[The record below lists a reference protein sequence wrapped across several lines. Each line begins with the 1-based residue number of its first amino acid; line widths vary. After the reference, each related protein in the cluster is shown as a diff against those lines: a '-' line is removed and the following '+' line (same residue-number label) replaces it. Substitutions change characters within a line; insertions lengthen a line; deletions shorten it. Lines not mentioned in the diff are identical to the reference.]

1 MNFQSI
7 TYKKSLSFFVCK
19 FTFYCIIYIDK
30 SNNSDIMY
38 EEVYTMPYGFDKAKF
53 KSEILDHIRNFSRKT
68 LQDATPQ
75 EIYQAVAFAV
85 RDVITDDWIETQRAY
100 AHHSPKILYYLS
112 MEFLVGRALGNN
124 LVNMG
129 ILDDVH
135 EVLNELNIDID
146 LDIIEDQE
154 PDAGLGNG
162 GLGRLAACFL
172 DSLSTLSYP
181 AYGCGIRYNYG
192 IFKQKIEDGYQVEHP
207 DDWLANGNPWEVK
220 RNDNAQEVKFGGHVE
235 TYMDESGRL
244 QFTLKD
250 YDSVLAIPY
259 DMPIVGYKNDFIN
272 GLRLWDAEAPQ
283 KFVLRFFDQGA
294 YEKAV
299 EQQTLAKTLVEVLYP
314 NDNHYKGKE
323 LRLKQQYFFVSA
335 TVQQAIA
342 KFKKS
347 GANIHSLP
355 EKVVFQMNDTHPSIA
370 VAELMRILLDEEGLT
385 WEEAFDITTRTCAY
399 TNHTIMVE
407 ALERWPID
415 LFQKLLPRVYQII
428 DEINRRFCI
437 ELREVH
443 HQPESIIHD
452 MSIICD
458 GQIRMAY
465 LAIVGSFSV
474 NGVAAIHTEIL
485 KSNVLKNFYRIYPH
499 KFNNKTNGI
508 TQRRWLGHANQE
520 LAHLINETIGDK
532 WYTDLSELKK
542 LMPYANDAAFIEK
555 YSNVKTHNKER
566 LAHYIKEHNGIIVNP
581 NSIFDVQVKRLHEYK
596 RQLMN
601 VLHIMM
607 LYNEIKANPKGN
619 YVPRTF
625 IFGAKAAPGYTRAKL
640 IIKLINQVANLVNN
654 DPDTKNYLTV
664 VFIENYCV
672 SNAEIIIPAANVSEQ
687 ISTASKEA
695 SGTSN
700 MKFMLNGALTVGTLD
715 GANIE
720 IYEEVGKDNI
730 FIFGLTCEEVLSLYA
745 SGQYN
750 PWDIYNED
758 EEIRTI
764 LKQLINGTLCHHDHN
779 LFAELYE
786 SLLNRAGDN
795 LADPYFILKDLRSY
809 YNIQREVSTAYLDE
823 KSWNQKAIIN
833 TACSGKFSSDR
844 TIKQYAT
851 EIWGITPLNLL

>member
-1 MNFQSI
+1 MI
-7 TYKKSLSFFVCK
+7 
-19 FTFYCIIYIDK
+19 
-30 SNNSDIMY
+30 
-38 EEVYTMPYGFDKAKF
+38 MPYGFNKKKF
-53 KSEILDHIRNFSRKT
+53 KNEILDHIRNFSRKT
-68 LQDATPQ
+68 LEDASPQ

-100 AHHSPKILYYLS
+100 TEHSPKILYYLS

-129 ILDDVH
+129 ILKDVQD
-135 EVLNELNIDID
+135 VLEELHIDID
-146 LDIIEDQE
+146 LELVEDQE

-172 DSLSTLSYP
+172 DSLSTLAYP

-192 IFKQKIEDGYQVEHP
+192 IFKQKIENGVQVEYP
-207 DDWLANGNPWEVK
+207 DDWLSNGNPWEVK
-220 RNDNAQEVKFGGHVE
+220 RNDNAQEVKFGGTVE
-235 TYMDESGRL
+235 TYMDETGRL
-244 QFTLKD
+244 HFTQKN

-259 DMPIVGYKNDFIN
+259 DMPIVGYKNSYIN

-283 KFVLRFFDQGA
+283 KFVLQFFDQGA

-335 TVQQAIA
+335 TVQQAVA

-347 GANIHSLP
+347 NASIYALP
-355 EKVVFQMNDTHPSIA
+355 SKVVFQMNDTHPSIA

-399 TNHTIMVE
+399 TNHTIMIE
-407 ALERWPID
+407 ALETWPID
-415 LFQKLLPRVYQII
+415 LFQRLLPRIYQII

-437 ELREVH
+437 ELREIH
-443 HQPESIIHD
+443 HMPENTIHN

-458 GQIRMAY
+458 SQIKMAY

-485 KSNVLKNFYRIYPH
+485 KTSVLKNFYQVYPH

-508 TQRRWLGHANQE
+508 TQRRWLGHANQD
-520 LAHLINETIGDK
+520 LASLINNTIGDK

-542 LMPYANDAAFIEK
+542 LLPYSKDKAFIEK
-555 YSNVKTHNKER
+555 FSAVKQNNKER
-566 LAHYIKEHNGIIVNP
+566 LARYVKEHNGIILNP
-581 NSIFDVQVKRLHEYK
+581 DSIFDVQVKRLHEYK

-607 LYNEIKANPKGN
+607 LYNEIKAHPNGS

-640 IIKLINQVANLVNN
+640 IIKLINCVADLVNN
-654 DPDTKNYLTV
+654 DPVTKDYLTV

-720 IYEEVGKDNI
+720 IFEEVGKDNI

-745 SGQYN
+745 SGKYN
-750 PWDIYNED
+750 PWDIYNGD
-758 EEIRTI
+758 EAIRMV
-764 LKQLINGTLCHHDHN
+764 LKDLINGCLCHTDYN
-779 LFAELYE
+779 LFTEIYE

-795 LADPYFILKDLRSY
+795 LADPYFILKDLRGY
-809 YNIQREVSTAYLDE
+809 YTIQKEVEKAYLDQTT
-823 KSWNQKAIIN
+823 WNQKAIIN

-851 EIWGITPLNLL
+851 EIWGITPLNTKR

>member
-1 MNFQSI
+1 
-7 TYKKSLSFFVCK
+7 
-19 FTFYCIIYIDK
+19 
-30 SNNSDIMY
+30 
-38 EEVYTMPYGFDKAKF
+38 MPYGFDKEKF
-53 KSEILDHIRNFSRKT
+53 KNEILDHIRNFSRKT
-68 LQDATPQ
+68 LEDASPQ

-85 RDVITDDWIETQRAY
+85 RDVITDDWIETQHACNE
-100 AHHSPKILYYLS
+100 ASPKILYYLS

-129 ILDDVH
+129 ILSDVE
-135 EVLNELNIDID
+135 EVLKELNIQID

-192 IFKQKIEDGYQVEHP
+192 IFKQKIEDGYQVEYP

-220 RNDNAQEVKFGGHVE
+220 RNDYAQEVKFGGHVE
-235 TYMDESGRL
+235 SYMDEAGHL
-244 QFTLKD
+244 HFTQKD

-283 KFVLRFFDQGA
+283 KFILQFFDQGA

-335 TVQQAIA
+335 TVQQAVA
-342 KFKKS
+342 KFKATGS
-347 GANIHSLP
+347 SIYALP
-355 EKVVFQMNDTHPSIA
+355 DKVVFQMNDTHPSIA
-370 VAELMRILLDEEGLT
+370 VPELMRLLLDEEGLT
-385 WEEAFDITTRTCAY
+385 WEDAFNITTRTCAY
-399 TNHTIMVE
+399 TNHTIMIE
-407 ALERWPID
+407 ALECWPID
-415 LFQKLLPRVYQII
+415 LFQKLLPRIYQII
-428 DEINRRFCI
+428 EEINRRFCLS
-437 ELREVH
+437 LREVH
-443 HQPESIIHD
+443 HLNDHTIHD

-458 GQIRMAY
+458 GQIHMAY

-485 KSNVLKNFYRIYPH
+485 KKNVLKNFYYVFPE

-508 TQRRWLGHANQE
+508 TQRRWLGHANQP
-520 LAHLINETIGDK
+520 LANLINETIGDK
-532 WYTDLSELKK
+532 WYTDLTQLRK
-542 LMPYANDAAFIEK
+542 LIPYADDSAFITR
-555 YSNVKTHNKER
+555 YADVKMQNKKR
-566 LAHYIKEHNGIIVNP
+566 LANYIKAHNGILINP
-581 NSIFDVQVKRLHEYK
+581 DSIFDVQVKRLHEYK

-607 LYNEIKANPKGN
+607 LYNEIKAAPNGN

-640 IIKLINQVANLVNN
+640 IIKLINQVANLVNH
-654 DPDTKNYLTV
+654 DPDVKDYLTV
-664 VFIENYCV
+664 VFIENYSV

-700 MKFMLNGALTVGTLD
+700 MKFMLNGALTIGTLD

-720 IYEEVGKDNI
+720 IFDEVGAQNI

-745 SGQYN
+745 SRSYN
-750 PWDIYNED
+750 PWDIYNSD
-758 EEIRTI
+758 ERIRTI
-764 LKQLINGTLCHHDHN
+764 LRQLINGTLCHSN
-779 LFAELYE
+779 YNMFTELYE

-795 LADPYFILKDLRSY
+795 LADPYFILKDLGSY
-809 YNIQREVSTAYLDE
+809 YQAQKEVEKVYLDQRA
-823 KSWNQKAIIN
+823 WHHKAIIN

-844 TIKQYAT
+844 TIQEYAKD
-851 EIWGITPLNLL
+851 IWHLKPIKML

>member
-1 MNFQSI
+1 MA
-7 TYKKSLSFFVCK
+7 
-19 FTFYCIIYIDK
+19 
-30 SNNSDIMY
+30 
-38 EEVYTMPYGFDKAKF
+38 YGFNKEKF
-53 KSEILDHIRNFSRKT
+53 KNEILDHIRNFSRKT

-75 EIYQAVAFAV
+75 ELYQAVAFAV
-85 RDVITDDWIETQRAY
+85 RDVITDDWIKTQ
-100 AHHSPKILYYLS
+100 HVCTQKSPKTLYYLS
-112 MEFLVGRALGNN
+112 MEFLIGRALGNN

-129 ILDDVH
+129 VMSSVQ
-135 EVLNELNIDID
+135 EVLDELNINID
-146 LDIIEDQE
+146 LNKIEDEE

-192 IFKQKIEDGYQVEHP
+192 IFKQRIEDGYQMEYP

-220 RNDNAQEVKFGGHVE
+220 RNDNAQEIKFGGTVRD
-235 TYMDESGRL
+235 YMDENGRL
-244 QFTLKD
+244 HFVQED

-259 DMPIVGYKNDFIN
+259 DMPIVGYKNGFIN

-283 KFVLRFFDQGA
+283 KFVLRFFDQGS

-335 TVQQAIA
+335 TVQQAVA
-342 KFKKS
+342 KFKKTNAS
-347 GANIHSLP
+347 IYKLP

-370 VAELMRILLDEEGLT
+370 VAELMRILLDQEGLT
-385 WEEAFDITTRTCAY
+385 WEDAFDITSRTCAY
-399 TNHTIMVE
+399 TNHTIMIE
-407 ALERWPID
+407 ALETWPID
-415 LFQKLLPRVYQII
+415 LFKKLLPRIYQII
-428 DEINRRFCI
+428 EEINRRFCM
-437 ELREVH
+437 ELREVY
-443 HQPESIIHD
+443 HQNERIIHD

-458 GQIRMAY
+458 GQIKMAY

-485 KSNVLKNFYRIYPH
+485 KSNVLKNFYTIYPH

-508 TQRRWLGHANQE
+508 TQRRWLGHANQS
-520 LAHLINETIGDK
+520 LAHLITETIGDK
-532 WYTDLSELKK
+532 WYTDLSQLKK
-542 LMPYANDAAFIEK
+542 LTAYTKDKAFVEEYKTIK
-555 YSNVKTHNKER
+555 YDNKVR
-566 LAHYIKEHNGIIVNP
+566 LAEYIKEHNGIIVNP
-581 NSIFDVQVKRLHEYK
+581 HSIFDVQVKRLHEYK

-601 VLHIMM
+601 VLHILM
-607 LYNEIKANPKGN
+607 LYNEIKANPNKE

-625 IFGAKAAPGYTRAKL
+625 IFGAKAAPGYKRAKL
-640 IIKLINQVANLVNN
+640 IIKLINAVADFINN
-654 DPDTKNYLTV
+654 DPVVNKYLTV

-730 FIFGLTCEEVLSLYA
+730 FIFGLTCEEVLNLYQ
-745 SGQYN
+745 SGEYN
-750 PWDIYNED
+750 PWDIYNND
-758 EEIRTI
+758 AAIHSV
-764 LKQLINGTLCHHDHN
+764 LKLLINGALSPKDPS
-779 LFAELYE
+779 LFVELYE

-809 YNIQREVSTAYLDE
+809 YDAQKQIEATYLDQNLWT
-823 KSWNQKAIIN
+823 KKAIIN

-844 TIKQYAT
+844 TIKQYA
-851 EIWGITPLNLL
+851 EQIWGLKPLKL

>member
-1 MNFQSI
+1 
-7 TYKKSLSFFVCK
+7 
-19 FTFYCIIYIDK
+19 
-30 SNNSDIMY
+30 
-38 EEVYTMPYGFDKAKF
+38 MPYGFNKEKF
-53 KSEILDHIRNFSRKT
+53 KGEIIDHIRNFSRKT
-68 LQDATPQ
+68 LEDASPQ

-100 AHHSPKILYYLS
+100 TNHSPKILYYLS

-129 ILDDVH
+129 ILE
-135 EVLNELNIDID
+135 EVEEALKELNIEID

-192 IFKQKIEDGYQVEHP
+192 IFKQKIEDGHQVEYP

-220 RNDNAQEVKFGGHVE
+220 RNDNAQEVKFGGRVE
-235 TYMDESGRL
+235 TYMDDTGRL
-244 QFTLKD
+244 RFVQKD

-259 DMPIVGYKNDFIN
+259 DMPIVGYKNAYIN

-283 KFVLRFFDQGA
+283 KFVLQFFDQGA

-335 TVQQAIA
+335 TVQQAVA

-347 GANIHSLP
+347 NDSIYELP

-385 WEEAFDITTRTCAY
+385 WEDAFDITTRTCAY
-399 TNHTIMVE
+399 TNHTIMIE
-407 ALERWPID
+407 ALETWPID
-415 LFQKLLPRVYQII
+415 LFQKLLPRIYQII
-428 DEINRRFCI
+428 EEINRRFCN

-443 HQPESIIHD
+443 HMPEHIIHE
-452 MSIICD
+452 MSIISD
-458 GQIRMAY
+458 GHIKMAY

-485 KSNVLKNFYRIYPH
+485 KTNVLKNFYQVYPY

-508 TQRRWLGHANQE
+508 TQRRWLGHANRG
-520 LAHLINETIGDK
+520 LAHLVTETIGDG
-532 WYTDLSELKK
+532 WYTDLSELKQ
-542 LMPYANDAAFIEK
+542 LMPFSKDKAFVEK
-555 YSNVKTHNKER
+555 YSAIKQQNKER
-566 LAHYIKEHNGIIVNP
+566 LARYVKEHNGIILNTD
-581 NSIFDVQVKRLHEYK
+581 SIFDVQVKRLHEYK

-607 LYNEIKANPKGN
+607 LYNEIKANPNGK

-640 IIKLINQVANLVNN
+640 IIKLINSVADLVNN
-654 DPDTKNYLTV
+654 DPVTKDYLTV

-720 IYEEVGKDNI
+720 IFEEVGEDNI

-750 PWDIYNED
+750 PWDIYNND
-758 EEIRTI
+758 EAIRTV
-764 LKQLINGTLCHHDHN
+764 LKDLINGLLCPHNHHM
-779 LFAELYE
+779 FTEIYE
-786 SLLNRAGDN
+786 SLLNRAGN

-809 YNIQREVSTAYLDE
+809 YNIQKEVEKAYLDQAT
-823 KSWNQKAIIN
+823 WNQKAIIN

-844 TIKQYAT
+844 TIKQYAD
-851 EIWGITPLNLL
+851 EIWGLTPLYTQQK

>member
-1 MNFQSI
+1 
-7 TYKKSLSFFVCK
+7 
-19 FTFYCIIYIDK
+19 
-30 SNNSDIMY
+30 
-38 EEVYTMPYGFDKAKF
+38 MPYEFNKEKF
-53 KSEILDHIRNFSRKT
+53 KGEILDHIRNFSRKT
-68 LQDATPQ
+68 LEDASPQ
-75 EIYQAVAFAV
+75 ELYQAVAFAV
-85 RDVITDDWIETQRAY
+85 RDTITDDWIQTQHAY
-100 AHHSPKILYYLS
+100 NTKTPKTLYYLS

-129 ILDDVH
+129 IMSSVQ
-135 EVLNELNIDID
+135 EVLNELNIKID
-146 LDIIEDQE
+146 LSKIEDEE

-192 IFKQKIEDGYQVEHP
+192 IFKQQIEDGYQVEHP

-220 RNDNAQEVKFGGHVE
+220 RSDNAQEIKFGGTVRN
-235 TYMDESGRL
+235 YMDENGRL
-244 QFTLKD
+244 RFVHEN

-259 DMPIVGYKNDFIN
+259 DMPIVGYKNRFVN
-272 GLRLWDAEAPQ
+272 ALRLWDAEAPQ

-335 TVQQAIA
+335 TVQQAVA
-342 KFKKS
+342 KFKRTN
-347 GANIHSLP
+347 ADIHMLP
-355 EKVVFQMNDTHPSIA
+355 EKVVFQMNDTHPAIA
-370 VAELMRILLDEEGLT
+370 VAELMRILLDQEGLT
-385 WEEAFDITTRTCAY
+385 WEDAFDITTRTCAY
-399 TNHTIMVE
+399 TNHTIMIE
-407 ALERWPID
+407 ALETWPIQ
-415 LFQKLLPRVYQII
+415 LFQKLLPRIYQII
-428 DEINRRFCI
+428 EEINRRFCM
-437 ELREVH
+437 ELRDVYRQSEDTVH
-443 HQPESIIHD
+443 N

-458 GQIRMAY
+458 GQIKMAY
-465 LAIVGSFSV
+465 LAIVGSFSI

-485 KSNVLKNFYRIYPH
+485 KNNVLRNFYNVYPN

-508 TQRRWLGHANQE
+508 TQRRWLGHSNPE
-520 LAHLINETIGDK
+520 LATLITDTIGNK
-532 WYTDLSELKK
+532 WYTELTDLKK
-542 LMPYANDAAFIEK
+542 LIPYSKDKAFVEK
-555 YSNVKTHNKER
+555 YRDVKYNNKLR
-566 LAHYIKEHNGIIVNP
+566 LASYIKEHNGIIVNP
-581 NSIFDVQVKRLHEYK
+581 DSIFDVQVKRLHEYK

-601 VLHIMM
+601 VLHILM
-607 LYNEIKANPKGN
+607 LYNEIKANPNGN

-640 IIKLINQVANLVNN
+640 IIKLINSVANLVNN
-654 DPDTKNYLTV
+654 DPSTKDYLTV

-720 IYEEVGKDNI
+720 IFEEVGEDNI
-730 FIFGLTCEEVLSLYA
+730 FIFGLTCEEVLSLYQ
-745 SGQYN
+745 SGHYN
-750 PWDIYNED
+750 PWDIYNHD
-758 EEIRTI
+758 HEINGI
-764 LKQLINGTLCHHDHN
+764 LKLLINGTLSPQN
-779 LFAELYE
+779 PSLFVELYE

-795 LADPYFILKDLRSY
+795 LADPYFILKDLRAY
-809 YNIQREVSTAYLDE
+809 YTTQKRIEEAYLDE
-823 KSWNQKAIIN
+823 FTWNQKAIIN

-844 TIKQYAT
+844 TIKQYAN
-851 EIWGITPLNLL
+851 EIWKLKPLKIK

>member
-1 MNFQSI
+1 
-7 TYKKSLSFFVCK
+7 
-19 FTFYCIIYIDK
+19 
-30 SNNSDIMY
+30 
-38 EEVYTMPYGFDKAKF
+38 MPYGFNKTKF
-53 KSEILDHIRNFSRKT
+53 KNEILDHVRNFSRKT
-68 LQDATPQ
+68 LEDASPQ

-100 AHHSPKILYYLS
+100 MNHSPKILYYLS

-124 LVNMG
+124 LVNLG
-129 ILDDVH
+129 ILNDVKDA
-135 EVLNELNIDID
+135 LSELKIDID
-146 LDIIEDQE
+146 LDLIENQE

-192 IFKQKIEDGYQVEHP
+192 IFKQKIENGMQVEYP

-220 RNDNAQEVKFGGHVE
+220 RNDNAQEVKFGGRVE
-235 TYMDESGRL
+235 TYTDETGHL
-244 QFTLKD
+244 HFVQKD

-259 DMPIVGYKNDFIN
+259 DMPIVGYKNAFIN

-283 KFVLRFFDQGA
+283 KFILQFFDQGA

-335 TVQQAIA
+335 TIQQAVA
-342 KFKKS
+342 KFKRS
-347 GANIHSLP
+347 NESIYTLP

-370 VAELMRILLDEEGLT
+370 VAELMRILLDQEGLT

-399 TNHTIMVE
+399 TNHTIMIE
-407 ALERWPID
+407 ALETWPID
-415 LFQKLLPRVYQII
+415 LFQRLLPRIYQII
-428 DEINRRFCI
+428 DEINKRFCI
-437 ELREVH
+437 SLREVH
-443 HQPESIIHD
+443 HLPENIIHD

-458 GQIRMAY
+458 GQIKMAY

-485 KSNVLKNFYRIYPH
+485 KTNVLKNFYQIYPY

-508 TQRRWLGHANQE
+508 TQRRWLSHANPK
-520 LAHLINETIGDK
+520 LAALINETIGDE
-532 WYTDLSELKK
+532 WHTDLSQLKN
-542 LMPYANDAAFIEK
+542 LLPYSTDKAFIQK
-555 YSNVKTHNKER
+555 YSAVKQHNKER
-566 LAHYIKEHNGIIVNP
+566 LARYVKEHNGIILNP
-581 NSIFDVQVKRLHEYK
+581 DSIFDVQVKRLHEYK

-607 LYNEIKANPKGN
+607 LYNEIKAHPNGS

-640 IIKLINQVANLVNN
+640 IIKLIHAVADLVNN
-654 DPDTKNYLTV
+654 DPVTKEYLTI

-672 SNAEIIIPAANVSEQ
+672 SNAEIIIPAANISEQ

-720 IYEEVGKDNI
+720 IFEEVGKENI

-745 SGQYN
+745 SGTYN
-750 PWDIYNED
+750 PWDIYNTD
-758 EEIRTI
+758 EAIRMV
-764 LKQLINGTLCHHDHN
+764 LRDLINGHLNQNDYNCFT
-779 LFAELYE
+779 EIYE

-795 LADPYFILKDLRSY
+795 IADPYFILKDLRGY
-809 YNIQREVSTAYLDE
+809 YNVQKEAEKAYLNQIT
-823 KSWNQKAIIN
+823 WNQKAIIN

-844 TIKQYAT
+844 TIKEYAT
-851 EIWGITPLNLL
+851 QIWGLTPIHTRKSLK

>member
-1 MNFQSI
+1 
-7 TYKKSLSFFVCK
+7 
-19 FTFYCIIYIDK
+19 
-30 SNNSDIMY
+30 
-38 EEVYTMPYGFDKAKF
+38 MPYHFNKNKF
-53 KSEILDHIRNFSRKT
+53 KNEILDHIRNFSRKT
-68 LQDATPQ
+68 LEDASPQ

-85 RDVITDDWIETQRAY
+85 RDILTDDWIETQQAY
-100 AHHSPKILYYLS
+100 TQHAPKILYYLS
-112 MEFLVGRALGNN
+112 MEFLIGRALGNN

-129 ILDDVH
+129 ILSDVQ
-135 EVLNELNIDID
+135 EALGELSIDID
-146 LDIIEDQE
+146 LEIIEDQE

-192 IFKQKIEDGYQVEHP
+192 IFKQKIENGAQVEYP
-207 DDWLANGNPWEVK
+207 DDWLVNGNPWEVK
-220 RNDNAQEVKFGGHVE
+220 RNDNAQEIKFGGTIE
-235 TYMDESGRL
+235 NYMDENGKL
-244 QFTLKD
+244 HFIQKD

-259 DMPIVGYKNDFIN
+259 DMPIIGYKNGFIN
-272 GLRLWDAEAPQ
+272 GLRLWDAESPQ
-283 KFVLRFFDQGA
+283 KFILQFFDQGA

-335 TVQQAIA
+335 TLQQAIA
-342 KFKKS
+342 KFKK
-347 GANIHSLP
+347 AHSSIFTLP

-385 WEEAFDITTRTCAY
+385 WEEAFDITTRTCCY
-399 TNHTIMVE
+399 TNHTIMIE
-407 ALERWPID
+407 ALEKWPMD
-415 LFQKLLPRVYQII
+415 LFQKLLPRIYQIVE
-428 DEINRRFCI
+428 EINRRFCI
-437 ELREVH
+437 KLRDVH
-443 HQPESIIHD
+443 HLSESTIRE
-452 MSIICD
+452 MSIISD
-458 GQIRMAY
+458 SQIKMAY

-485 KSNVLKNFYRIYPH
+485 KNNVLKNFYHIYPE

-508 TQRRWLGHANQE
+508 TQRRWLAHANPG
-520 LAHLINETIGDK
+520 LSSLITSTIGDE
-532 WYTDLSELKK
+532 WYTDLSALKK
-542 LMPYANDAAFIEK
+542 LLPYANDASFIEQ
-555 YSNVKTHNKER
+555 YSAIKQHNKLNLAHYVKTHNGMI
-566 LAHYIKEHNGIIVNP
+566 LNP
-581 NSIFDVQVKRLHEYK
+581 DSIFDVQVKRLHEYK

-601 VLHIMM
+601 ALHILM
-607 LYNEIKANPKGN
+607 LYNEIKQHPNGN

-625 IFGAKAAPGYTRAKL
+625 IFGGKAAPGYTRAKL
-640 IIKLINQVANLVNN
+640 IIKLIHSIADLVNN
-654 DPDTKNYLTV
+654 DPTVKDLLTV

-700 MKFMLNGALTVGTLD
+700 MKFMLNGALTIGTLD

-720 IYEEVGKDNI
+720 IFEEVGKDNI

-745 SGQYN
+745 SNTYN

-758 EEIRTI
+758 EAIRI
-764 LKQLINGTLCHHDHN
+764 VLKDLINGILCPSNHD
-779 LFAELYE
+779 LFRELYE
-786 SLLNRAGDN
+786 TLLNRAGDN
-795 LADPYFILKDLRSY
+795 VADSYFILKDLRGY
-809 YNIQREVSTAYLDE
+809 YQAQKEIESVYLNP
-823 KSWNQKAIIN
+823 KSWHQKAIIN

-844 TIKQYAT
+844 TIQEYAT
-851 EIWGITPLNLL
+851 KIWGLTPLLQP